1 MTELLSDWERYLHV
15 RDRAPDLIQ
24 CAVMHQQF
32 ESIHPFLDGNGRV
45 GRLLITLFL
54 IERDRLSQPL
64 LYLSD
69 FVERHRSDYYDMLQR
84 VRTHGEWIPSL
95 RYFLTGVEETARD
108 AATRA
113 RRLLELRETMLQ
125 QAEPAL
131 VDQLFIN
138 PYITISKAAEV
149 LGVSQ
154 PTATKVVRKLEADG
168 VLQEVTRRSWGKV
181 YLAAGVLAAIEPSAD
196 SR

>member
-1 MTELLSDWERYLHV
+1 
-15 RDRAPDLIQ
+15 
-24 CAVMHQQF
+24 
-32 ESIHPFLDGNGRV
+32 
-45 GRLLITLFL
+45 
-54 IERDRLSQPL
+54 
-64 LYLSD
+64 
-69 FVERHRSDYYDMLQR
+69 
-84 VRTHGEWIPSL
+84 
-95 RYFLTGVEETARD
+95 
-108 AATRA
+108 
-113 RRLLELRETMLQ
+113 MLQ

-154 PTATKVVRKLEADG
+154 PTATKVVRKLEADD